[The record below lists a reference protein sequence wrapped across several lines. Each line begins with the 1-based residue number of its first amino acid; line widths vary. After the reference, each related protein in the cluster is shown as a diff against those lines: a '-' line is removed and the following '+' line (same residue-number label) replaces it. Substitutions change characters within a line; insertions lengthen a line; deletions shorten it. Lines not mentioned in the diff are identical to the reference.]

1 MPDYQRAYLEMLPA
15 LTLTG
20 LGALAAGWLLGHM
33 APRLEAH
40 PGLLIMVPG
49 LMAMRGN
56 ISGSMGSRLSSAVHL
71 GLLDPSEP
79 WGPVAQANVGAS
91 IILSVGIG
99 AVVGVIGWIVSTL
112 VGLPAVSLAI
122 FVLVAILTALI
133 SSFLLSLT
141 TLGIVLT
148 ATARGLDPDNVTGP
162 LLTTVGDVV
171 TLAVLF
177 VFLGVL

>member
-1 MPDYQRAYLEMLPA
+1 MPRYQRAYLEMLPA

-71 GLLDPSEP
+71 GLLDPGDP
-79 WGPVAQANVGAS
+79 WGRVAQTNVGAS

-99 AVVGVIGWIVSTL
+99 AVVGLAGWLVSII
-112 VGLPAVSLAI
+112 VGLATVGLGL
-122 FVLVAILTALI
+122 FVLVAVLTALV
-133 SSFLLSLT
+133 SSFFLSLT

-177 VFLGVL
+177 LLLGVI